1 MKTMGIQEASE
12 LLRVHPVTLTKM
24 ASSGEIPGAKI
35 GKEWVFID
43 VDLIDHIRAK
53 YKARALQGEHE
64 RNQQKCHSTNAK
76 IPEFGGSKSPSL
88 EKQYR
93 EALGLAQKVK
103 PKNSMTS

>member
-43 VDLIDHIRAK
+43 VDLIDHIRAQ
-53 YKARALQGEHE
+53 YKVRALEGEHE
-64 RNQQKCHSTNAK
+64 RKQQCHSTNAK
-76 IPEFGGSKSPSL
+76 TPAFGGLKSPSL
-88 EKQYR
+88 EKRYK
-93 EALGLAQKVK
+93 EALGLTTKSK